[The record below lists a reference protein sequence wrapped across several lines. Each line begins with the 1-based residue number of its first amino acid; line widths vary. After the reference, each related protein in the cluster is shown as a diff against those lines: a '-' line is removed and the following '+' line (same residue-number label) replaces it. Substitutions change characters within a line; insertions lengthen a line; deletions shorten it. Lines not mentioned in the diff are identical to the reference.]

1 MLRMR
6 FYLTRLQLN
15 LGVRRP
21 RSPMA
26 ENDPV
31 FLTRARLIT
40 EELFR
45 VLRDEP
51 SMGRSGALEPVLVPF
66 ANRTDALEFLRTVPT
81 GTSRAELERLGA
93 AYCAAHPLPR
103 ADE

>member
-1 MLRMR
+1 M
-6 FYLTRLQLN
+6 TN
-15 LGVRRP
+15 
-21 RSPMA
+21 
-26 ENDPV
+26 NDPA
-31 FLTRARLIT
+31 FLAQARLIT

-45 VLRDEP
+45 VLCDEP
-51 SMGRSGALEPVLVPF
+51 SMGQSGALEPVLVPF
-66 ANRTDALEFLRTVPT
+66 AHRDDALEFLRTVPA

>member
-1 MLRMR
+1 M
-6 FYLTRLQLN
+6 T
-15 LGVRRP
+15 
-21 RSPMA
+21 
-26 ENDPV
+26 ENDPAY
-31 FLTRARLIT
+31 LTRARLIT

-66 ANRTDALEFLRTVPT
+66 TNRTDALEFLRTVPT

>member
-1 MLRMR
+1 MTENNPA
-6 FYLTRLQLN
+6 YL
-15 LGVRRP
+15 
-21 RSPMA
+21 M
-26 ENDPV
+26 
-31 FLTRARLIT
+31 RARSIA

-45 VLRDEP
+45 VLCDEP
-51 SMGRSGALEPVLVPF
+51 PIRQSGALEPVLVAF

-103 ADE
+103 GDV